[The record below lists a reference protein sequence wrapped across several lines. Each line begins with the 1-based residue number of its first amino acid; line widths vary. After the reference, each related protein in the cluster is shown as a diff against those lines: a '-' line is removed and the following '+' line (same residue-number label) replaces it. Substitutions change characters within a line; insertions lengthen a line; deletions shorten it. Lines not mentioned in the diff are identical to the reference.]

1 MVNSDFLKNEFTY
14 FDMNIK
20 ITLLLFCLSL
30 TSHGQEIDCFD
41 PETYEYSLSDKF
53 EAKICSSYLLDDF
66 DELKD
71 YIIQAHP
78 NPYAYVSKH
87 ELDSA
92 FKSAY
97 SYFEQD
103 RTKLEFAF
111 KVNET
116 LMLLKD
122 PHTRLNVFDLMYD
135 LAHYNSGFTPLFIR
149 KIKDGFFVVSANC
162 YGFEI
167 GTEIISIDNI
177 AFKRIH
183 ELSKNFTICEGG
195 IGQAMEEEAADYY
208 IPTLFFA
215 MDNPEKGELKKVIY
229 RENGLT
235 DSTYIVTKGYKELQ
249 EAEDVYYKD
258 FETSIEST
266 FFLDQRKAILTI
278 RSFSPPFKRKEL
290 NCLTDFFKIVNKTG
304 INEIAID
311 IRNNGGGSLEFSEYL
326 LSFFFPDGI
335 NTPTNMIWKASDLS
349 YSKYSERTMKWFPKI
364 IDRKN
369 SKNFDDYEFF
379 KATQTKKGSVSTFFY
394 HDSIIQKNLKYV
406 YNGKVSVFIN
416 GNTFSAATNFAQA
429 IRRHNR
435 GQLIGTPCNGSER
448 GSFGNTALVKLGYTR
463 IAVAIPTIRYNYD
476 NSFIYSNYEIIPDDL
491 IHQSLED
498 LKSRKDPFIEYFL
511 KN

>member
-1 MVNSDFLKNEFTY
+1 
-14 FDMNIK
+14 MNIK
-20 ITLLLFCLSL
+20 ITLILFCLSL
-30 TSHGQEIDCFD
+30 KSYGQEINCFD
-41 PETYEYSLSDKF
+41 PDSYEYSLSDIF
-53 EAKICSSYLLDDF
+53 ESKICSSYLLEDF
-66 DELKD
+66 SELED
-71 YIIQAHP
+71 YINESHP
-78 NPYAYVSKH
+78 NPYAYITKL

-103 RTKLEFAF
+103 RTKLEFAS

-116 LMLLKD
+116 LMLLRD
-122 PHTRLNVFDLMYD
+122 PHTRLNVFDLMYGM
-135 LAHYNSGFTPLFIR
+135 AHYNSGFTPLFIR

-177 AFKRIH
+177 AFQRIH

-195 IGQAMEEEAADYY
+195 IGQAMEEDAADYY
-208 IPTLFFA
+208 IPNLFFA
-215 MDNPEKGELKKVIY
+215 MDNPEKGELKKVVY

-258 FETSIEST
+258 FETPIEST
-266 FFLDQRKAILTI
+266 FFLDKKKAILTV
-278 RSFSPPFKRKEL
+278 RSFNPPFKRKEL
-290 NCLTDFFKIVNKTG
+290 NCLTDFFKTVNKTG
-304 INEIAID
+304 IDEIAID
-311 IRNNGGGSLEFSEYL
+311 IRNNSGGSLEFSEYL

-349 YSKYSERTMKWFPKI
+349 YSKYSERTIKWFPKI
-364 IDRKN
+364 IDRIN
-369 SKNFDDYEFF
+369 SKVYDDYEFF
-379 KATQTKKGSVSTFFY
+379 KATLAEKGSVSTIFF
-394 HDSIIQKNLKYV
+394 HDSIIHKNLNYV
-406 YNGKVSVFIN
+406 YKGKVSVFMN

-435 GQLIGTPCNGSER
+435 GQLLGTPCNGSER
-448 GSFGNTALVKLGYTR
+448 GSFGNTALVKLENTQ

-476 NSFIYSNYEIIPDDL
+476 NSFIYSSHEIIPDIPL
-491 IHQSLED
+491 EQSLEE
-498 LKSRKDPFIEYFL
+498 LKSGKDPFIEYFL
-511 KN
+511 NN